1 MSSTDEIRKCPVCD
15 EYRHKSWF
23 DVGERGCK
31 ACQETVKS
39 WLDGLAEAV
48 ARQQEAEGIMSV
60 EMLRIVREET
70 CPASIN
76 PMQWRVLHML
86 DRGYERE
93 GIAISFGLSTAYV
106 DTLIEESLNALMREA
121 DSRLVQEDADGSTQ
135 EVHADA

>member
-1 MSSTDEIRKCPVCD
+1 MSDQIRQCPVCS
-15 EYRHKSWF
+15 EWRHISYF

-31 ACQETVKS
+31 LCQETVKS
-39 WLDGLAEAV
+39 WLDDLAEAV
-48 ARQQEAEGIMSV
+48 AKQQEAEGVMSV

-70 CPASIN
+70 CPESIN

-93 GIAISFGLSTAYV
+93 GIAISFGISSPYA